1 MNIVKQKRIE
11 KGISVG
17 RMAKFF
23 SMSVKLYEFYE
34 NNYEDIPGDMYVVLS
49 IMLDFTI

>member
-11 KGISVG
+11 KSISMEE
-17 RMAKFF
+17 MAKYF

-49 IMLDFTI
+49 IVLDFTI